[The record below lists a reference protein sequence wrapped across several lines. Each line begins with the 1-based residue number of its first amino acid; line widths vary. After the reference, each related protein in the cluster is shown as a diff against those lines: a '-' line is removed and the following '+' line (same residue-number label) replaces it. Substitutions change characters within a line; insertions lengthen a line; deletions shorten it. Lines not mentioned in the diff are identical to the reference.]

1 MSGHKLALGKE
12 IHVALPIMEGKNSS
26 VSLDAQFTPRIAS
39 DRTGPAPRSSHSGH
53 FQGLFVRTEKSKIG
67 QLFATTFKR
76 FIGGPL
82 SPLFRRSPGGG
93 SAGRPSPPTTCVI
106 RRPVFLRAA
115 LRADHLSPP
124 SIVIRCGHVQ
134 FRGGDWWPSLASI
147 PPPPPPPPPPCNT
160 RGPHSWR
167 VVWSVIC
174 YASFS

>member
-76 FIGGPL
+76 FIGGPAR
-82 SPLFRRSPGGG
+82 SNWRANRVRRSASQIVADSFAMIG
-93 SAGRPSPPTTCVI
+93 SAGSSKQAGR
-106 RRPVFLRAA
+106 
-115 LRADHLSPP
+115 
-124 SIVIRCGHVQ
+124 
-134 FRGGDWWPSLASI
+134 
-147 PPPPPPPPPPCNT
+147 
-160 RGPHSWR
+160 
-167 VVWSVIC
+167 
-174 YASFS
+174 